1 MKSDVIAKV
10 VRLAARLALIG
21 VGLAA
26 ALNLGSCVEW
36 GTNSQ
41 GQLQSIGLPGLPVWQ
56 SQTLTDQNRQAS
68 EGILAASPGTELDPK
83 AANLPSS
90 PSQADWLV
98 EVNRWRVAAGVSL
111 VGENVELS
119 TAAGEHA
126 RYLVKRG
133 PSTPDEFLAYEI
145 GIDGSAHSENSD
157 SPYFTH
163 EGREAAHFGDV
174 AWERDPL
181 ADVQGLVV
189 APFHRVSILAPWMR
203 VGGYGSYGAWPMRA
217 STLVLRGSTPVGL
230 TKAVFFPPDS
240 STVVGIMKNPEWPS
254 PLAGCPGYTLP
265 VGMPI
270 TVQTGADVQ
279 VSLESYSIVD
289 EASGRDV
296 EACGFDAGSYPTSWG
311 KRALLSYGAVVLIP
325 RRPLAA
331 GHQYRVAVK
340 TQLDGYTWTFRVLG
354 AEPVHESASNGG

>member
-1 MKSDVIAKV
+1 MAVV

-26 ALNLGSCVEW
+26 ALNLDSCIEW

-83 AANLPSS
+83 AANLASS

-98 EVNRWRVAAGVSL
+98 EVNRWRGAAGVSP
-111 VGENVELS
+111 VGEDAELG

-126 RYLVKRG
+126 RYLVKGG
-133 PSTPDEFLAYEI
+133 PSTPEEFRAYES
-145 GIDGSAHSENSD
+145 GIDGSAHSEDSD

-181 ADVQGLVV
+181 PMCEASSRRPSIGFRFWRLGCASPDMAPTGLGQC
-189 APFHRVSILAPWMR
+189 AQAPW
-203 VGGYGSYGAWPMRA
+203 
-217 STLVLRGSTPVGL
+217 
-230 TKAVFFPPDS
+230 F
-240 STVVGIMKNPEWPS
+240 
-254 PLAGCPGYTLP
+254 
-265 VGMPI
+265 
-270 TVQTGADVQ
+270 
-279 VSLESYSIVD
+279 
-289 EASGRDV
+289 
-296 EACGFDAGSYPTSWG
+296 
-311 KRALLSYGAVVLIP
+311 
-325 RRPLAA
+325 
-331 GHQYRVAVK
+331 
-340 TQLDGYTWTFRVLG
+340 
-354 AEPVHESASNGG
+354 